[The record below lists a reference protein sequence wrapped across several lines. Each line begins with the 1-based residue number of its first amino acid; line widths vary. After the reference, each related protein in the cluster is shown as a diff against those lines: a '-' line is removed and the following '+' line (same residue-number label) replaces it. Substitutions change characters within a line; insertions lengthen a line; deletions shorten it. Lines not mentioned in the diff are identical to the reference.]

1 MTIVEPYIASCYECK
16 TIFRFADSDIEQS
29 HICVEEY
36 ICDNL
41 HGYVRCPTCGNP
53 ITSWDQSL
61 STNVNTYGLDI
72 LYSNCLQ
79 EVMKEFYGDKLT
91 SEEFNQILK
100 LATRKFNDAVMHSK

>member
-16 TIFRFADSDIEQS
+16 TIFRFSDSDIKHS
-29 HICVEEY
+29 HSCGEDY

-41 HGYVRCPTCGNP
+41 HGYVRCPTCGNL
-53 ITSWDQSL
+53 ITNWDQSL

-79 EVMKEFYGDKLT
+79 EAMKEFYGDKLT

-100 LATRKFNDAVMHSK
+100 LAARKFNDAIMY